1 MDRGCATGLEKQ
13 SRRVIVH
20 RVLKFEEKKT
30 TYDCFIMYDNNK
42 YKNTPQI

>member
-20 RVLKFEEKKT
+20 RVLKVEEKKT
-30 TYDCFIMYDNNK
+30 YTIAL
-42 YKNTPQI
+42 

>member
-20 RVLKFEEKKT
+20 RVLKFEEKKPYT
-30 TYDCFIMYDNNK
+30 IAL
-42 YKNTPQI
+42 